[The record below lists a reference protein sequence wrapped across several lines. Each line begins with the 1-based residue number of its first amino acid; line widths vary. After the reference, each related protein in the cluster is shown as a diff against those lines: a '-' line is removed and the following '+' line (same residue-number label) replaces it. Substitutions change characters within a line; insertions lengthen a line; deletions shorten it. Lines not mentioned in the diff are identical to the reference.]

1 MIKML
6 YNVENPETFNDVD
19 HNVSSLTSKAN
30 ILLLVVFIPSPV
42 AVLIC
47 LSKTHNIVCSFP

>member
-1 MIKML
+1 ML